1 MFVPYF
7 ALHIYNADE
16 FLEERAVKQNEWG
29 LMKKEETQRY
39 GKEGARKEEDQ
50 GNASFSGASDH
61 QDTERR
67 AEQQVYI
74 KKALRPLAERYLE
87 SERLEIGSQDFQE
100 EKETDQKM
108 SF

>member
-1 MFVPYF
+1 M
-7 ALHIYNADE
+7 
-16 FLEERAVKQNEWG
+16 KQNEWG
-29 LMKKEETQRY
+29 LKKEETQRY
-39 GKEGARKEEDQ
+39 GKEGAREEEDQ
-50 GNASFSGASDH
+50 GNASFSGASD

-87 SERLEIGSQDFQE
+87 SERLEFGSQDFQE